1 MWIRPKKNTHHL
13 NRLMD
18 RMQVLKNDHKFTIL
32 RLLFYKIKGTQHLHT
47 WKSFI
52 LLLCIALVLD
62 FAATNVYF
70 ICVVCSHWANR
81 TRNTVTSISTKF
93 KLKALAIWKKK
104 KYANIHVRLLTWS
117 LYLCC
122 DFSICIFHLRSF
134 KLCVISKCFECC
146 FPFDS

>member
-52 LLLCIALVLD
+52 LLLCTALVLD

-81 TRNTVTSISTKF
+81 TRNTVTSISTKIQV
-93 KLKALAIWKKK
+93 KSIGHMDLATEKVKIC
-104 KYANIHVRLLTWS
+104 KYTCSFVDLIFIPVLWFQHLHFSFS
-117 LYLCC
+117 L
-122 DFSICIFHLRSF
+122 F
-134 KLCVISKCFECC
+134 
-146 FPFDS
+146 